1 MIQLTNLSKSFGG
14 QTLFNDI
21 NLKMNANQKIGL
33 IGRNGSG
40 KSTLFKIILDEE
52 SHDSGDVSIPKNY
65 KIGTLR
71 QHLVFTEPTVREEC
85 SLVLSEEE
93 QYNFYKI
100 EKILFGLGFRSEDL
114 EKDPMSFSGGYQIRI
129 NLAKLLATEPNMLL
143 LDEPTN
149 YLDLLSLRWLKQFI
163 RSFEGEVILI
173 THDREFMDEVTTH
186 TMGIQRKSLHIIQG
200 NTKKYDETLALS
212 DETYEKTRQNQEKK
226 RKELEEFVAKNKAR
240 ASTAALAQSKQKILD
255 KMDEMESLESES
267 NLAFNF
273 NYKETPAKINLRV
286 ENLAFGYNE
295 DEKLFEDISFA
306 LENGKTLA
314 IIGKNGKGKSTLLN
328 TIAGELKAQEGELKF
343 HPSTSMAH
351 FGQTNIERLN
361 TNNSIIDEISSV
373 SLKLGIAETRSI
385 CGTMM
390 FSGELADKKISVLSG
405 GERSRV
411 MLGKIIATEANLL
424 LLDEPTNH
432 LDMYSIDSLCTAI
445 EEFKGSTI
453 MVTHS
458 EMLLRRLASALII
471 FHKGGAEYFDG
482 TYNEFLEK
490 IGWEEEGGVVESKPK
505 QAQRPKLSKAEIKKQ
520 RSALIQARSKENAPH
535 KKELEFCEEKIME
548 LEEELEAENEKLMK
562 ASESGDNSA
571 MIEAS
576 QNVGKL
582 QAQVDELFERLE
594 VASEALDEV
603 EERYL
608 PLFEGLE

>member
-14 QTLFNDI
+14 QTLFKDL
-21 NLKMNANQKIGL
+21 NLKMTSNQKIGL
-33 IGRNGSG
+33 IGRNGTG

-52 SHDSGDVSIPKNY
+52 SHDEGDVSIPKNY

-71 QHLVFTEPTVREEC
+71 QHLEFTEPTVRQEC

-100 EKILFGLGFRSEDL
+100 EKILFGLGFTAEDL
-114 EKDPMSFSGGYQIRI
+114 EKDPLSFSGGYQIRI

-163 RSFEGEVILI
+163 RTFEGEVILI
-173 THDREFMDEVTTH
+173 THDREFMDAVTTH
-186 TMGIQRKSLHIIQG
+186 TMGIQRKSLYMIQG
-200 NTKKYDETLALS
+200 DTKKYDATLALS

-226 RKELEEFVAKNKAR
+226 RKELEEFVARNKAR
-240 ASTAALAQSKQKILD
+240 ASTAALAQSKQKMLD
-255 KMDEMESLESES
+255 KMDDMESLESEK
-267 NLAFNF
+267 NLDFKF
-273 NYKETPAKINLRV
+273 TYKETPAKIVLRA
-286 ENLAFGYNE
+286 EALGFGYKENE
-295 DEKLFEDISFA
+295 PLFQNVTFA

-328 TIAGELKAQEGELKF
+328 YIAGELSHQQGTKSF
-343 HPSTSMAH
+343 HPSTTMAH
-351 FGQTNIERLN
+351 FGQTNIERLDVN
-361 TNNSIIDEISSV
+361 ATIQDEIGSV
-373 SLKLGIAETRSI
+373 DKKLGIAQVRSI

-390 FSGELADKKISVLSG
+390 FSGDLADKKVSVLSG

-411 MLGKIIATEANLL
+411 MLGKIIATPANLL

-445 EEFKGSTI
+445 EQFNGSTI

-458 EMLLRRLASALII
+458 EMLLRRLANALVI

-490 IGWEEEGGVVESKPK
+490 IGWEEEGEVTETKPKSSKPK
-505 QAQRPKLSKAEIKKQ
+505 LDNKERKKQ
-520 RSALIQARSKENAPH
+520 RTALIQARSKENAKP

-548 LEEELEAENEKLMK
+548 LEEELDEHNAQLTQ
-562 ASESGDNSA
+562 ASNAGDNSKI
-571 MIEAS
+571 IELS
-576 QNVGKL
+576 QTVGKT
-582 QAQVDELFERLE
+582 QNEIDELFERLE
-594 VASEALDEV
+594 IASETLDEIA
-603 EERYL
+603 ERYEPKL
-608 PLFEGLE
+608 AELE